1 MAKTM
6 VIVVTDDREQND
18 RIKNFATGM
27 GCATHSFSHLE
38 WGRGLMDS
46 NFRAQVAGDVP
57 ALTSGA
63 NPVDNGAKIL
73 QFPTPQ
79 ADANGG
85 KVRTMNELE
94 SLAIEN
100 AIFEYGG
107 NLTEAARA
115 LGIGRATLYRKVKQ
129 YSIDPMAARRK
140 KAA

>member
-1 MAKTM
+1 MAKTT
-6 VIVVTDDREQND
+6 VIVITDDREQSD
-18 RIKNFATGM
+18 RVKNFATGM
-27 GCATHSFSHLE
+27 GCTTHAFSSLE
-38 WGRGLMDS
+38 WGRGLMDP

-57 ALTSGA
+57 ALTSGT
-63 NPVDNGAKIL
+63 NPVDQGAKIL
-73 QFPTPQ
+73 QFPTAQ
-79 ADANGG
+79 ADAG